1 MDIDNILSN
10 GAGTPPQTQQPP
22 AANPQPTTP
31 QTQPEQPAANPQ
43 PTTPPAWNTLIDENG
58 GLSQNWKQFLPEDI
72 RNDNSLDRI
81 KTFATLAKSYV
92 NAQHAIGKGR
102 VAIPTSAATDEE
114 WSEVY
119 SKLGRPDDA
128 NGYKSEALQ
137 NIPDGAIKDSVKAAF
152 FEAGLSDKQVDK
164 VLQMYNSIEQE
175 GMRAA
180 EEYRKNS
187 EAELRAEWGRKYE
200 MNLATAKQAAESLGI
215 LEALNGSEALNNPAF
230 IRILHKI
237 GEERSESTLI
247 NGRGNNQGDLGARIR
262 EITGNPQDPY
272 YNASHPNHQAR
283 VAEVSRLL
291 KLQAQYK

>member
-1 MDIDNILSN
+1 MAEPTPNNNSLLGGAPAPTPQPNPQPNQPQGN
-10 GAGTPPQTQQPP
+10 GAP
-22 AANPQPTTP
+22 APNPQPT
-31 QTQPEQPAANPQ
+31 
-43 PTTPPAWNTLIDENG
+43 PTAPAWNTLIDENG
-58 GLSQNWKQFLPEDI
+58 GLSQNWKDVLPEDI

-102 VAIPTSAATDEE
+102 VAIPTSAATDDE
-114 WSEVY
+114 WNEVY

-137 NIPDGAIKDSVKAAF
+137 SLPDSVKESVKTAF

-164 VLQMYNSIEQE
+164 ILDLYNGLGADEAKAREQ
-175 GMRAA
+175 
-180 EEYRKNS
+180 YRKDA

-200 MNLATAKQAAESLGI
+200 MNLATAKQAAQNLGI
-215 LEALNGSEALNNPAF
+215 LEALDGSDALSNPAF
-230 IRILHKI
+230 IRILEKL

-247 NGRGNNQGDLGARIR
+247 NGHNNNAGDLSGKIR
-262 EITGNPQDPY
+262 EITSNPQDPY
-272 YNASHPNHQAR
+272 YNPNHPNHQAR